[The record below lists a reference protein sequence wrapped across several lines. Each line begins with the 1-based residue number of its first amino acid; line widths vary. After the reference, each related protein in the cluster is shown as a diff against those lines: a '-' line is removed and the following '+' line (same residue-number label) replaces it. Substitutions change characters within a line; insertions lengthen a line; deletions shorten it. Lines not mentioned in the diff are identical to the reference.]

1 MPYWANW
8 SEQKDQEKT
17 LGETK
22 SPRQDIKNS
31 NDAKAKHKK
40 EEKTRSQ
47 RHGHPRH
54 RMATCSG
61 CTKPDKTEE
70 EWPSLSETLS
80 VTKSHRRPWR
90 PRPGAGG
97 KKNSATSDHILILQ
111 TTIKKCRRKKP
122 VYMFFLDV
130 IKANAWLDAILYVM
144 HKEGLNTPEWNIV
157 RKIEQ
162 KPQGKNPYKIW
173 RNKSNH
179 HQRQQRTGKAP
190 VSGTI
195 CTTNRRKKNKEI
207 SKRNLGIYIYQTQ
220 KRP

>member
-8 SEQKDQEKT
+8 SEQKGQEKP

-31 NDAKAKHKK
+31 NDAKGKDKK

-111 TTIKKCRRKKP
+111 TTIKESRRKKP
-122 VYMFFLDV
+122 VYIFFYRCNQNQCL
-130 IKANAWLDAILYVM
+130 
-144 HKEGLNTPEWNIV
+144 V
-157 RKIEQ
+157 RCNPVCHAQRRTKHPRMEHS
-162 KPQGKNPYKIW
+162 KKNWTKT
-173 RNKSNH
+173 S
-179 HQRQQRTGKAP
+179 
-190 VSGTI
+190 
-195 CTTNRRKKNKEI
+195 RRKTIQNMEKQEQSP
-207 SKRNLGIYIYQTQ
+207 SKKAENREGSYQWYNMHY
-220 KRP
+220 